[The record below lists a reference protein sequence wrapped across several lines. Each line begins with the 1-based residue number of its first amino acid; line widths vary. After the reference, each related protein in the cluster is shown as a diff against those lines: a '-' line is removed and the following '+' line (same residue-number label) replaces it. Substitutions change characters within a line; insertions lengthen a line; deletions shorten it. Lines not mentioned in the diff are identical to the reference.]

1 MNTERLRTTTR
12 LIATLLVVA
21 VLPLFVEPAKASGV
35 SEYELG
41 EIVQTSVCV
50 PGNAKSPIYLITMPE
65 KERVTAIKFG
75 KLSKSKRCKNY
86 PGRAYLI
93 SSAWMVNIAG
103 ETHFNFY
110 VPNLKKSFDGFPD
123 VISVPNP

>member
-1 MNTERLRTTTR
+1 MKTARVKITTGWM
-12 LIATLLVVA
+12 ATLLMVA
-21 VLPLFVEPAKASGV
+21 ALPLLVEPASASGV

-75 KLSKSKRCKNY
+75 KLSKSKRCKSY

-123 VISVPNP
+123 VITVPNP

>member
-1 MNTERLRTTTR
+1 MNREHLRTNTR
-12 LIATLLVVA
+12 LTATLLALA
-21 VLPLFVEPAKASGV
+21 VLPLFVEPAKASGI

-41 EIVQTSVCV
+41 DIVKTSVCV
-50 PGNAKSPIYLITMPE
+50 PANAKSPIYLITMPE
-65 KERVTAIKFG
+65 RERVTAIKFG

-123 VISVPNP
+123 VIIVPNP